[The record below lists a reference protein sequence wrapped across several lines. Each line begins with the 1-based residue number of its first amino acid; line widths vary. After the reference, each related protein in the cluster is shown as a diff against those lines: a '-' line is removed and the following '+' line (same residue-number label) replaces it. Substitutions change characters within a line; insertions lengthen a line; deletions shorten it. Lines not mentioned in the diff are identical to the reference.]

1 MNEQKPILGCGVGL
15 RSPHIDEIL
24 ETQPDVPWFELLADN
39 HRVQGGV
46 IPAQV
51 EMIRDHYP
59 VTLHS
64 VGLSLG
70 SVDPLNRVYLEQLKL
85 LAQRADATWISE
97 HLCFTSIDG
106 TFTHDLLPLP
116 YTEESLRHVVDRIG
130 RVQDFFQ
137 SRILV
142 ENVSSYIH
150 FTDSQIPEDE
160 FLCAVAEQADCWL
173 LVDVNN
179 IYVNQINHGLNG
191 NEYIDRLPLERIRE
205 IHLAG
210 YEDKGDYLLDTHN
223 HAVSD
228 PVWRLYKRL
237 IRRRSD
243 IPTLIEWDSDIPP
256 FSILMDEAH
265 KASAIVEEVGLEN
278 SCCN

>member
-1 MNEQKPILGCGVGL
+1 MNEQKPISGCGVGL

-39 HRVQGGV
+39 HMVQGGV
-46 IPAQV
+46 ILAQV

-70 SVDPLNRVYLEQLKL
+70 SVDPLNRTYLEQLGL

-106 TFTHDLLPLP
+106 TYTHDLLPLP
-116 YTEESLRHVVDRIG
+116 YTEESLRHVIDRIVQ
-130 RVQDFFQ
+130 VQDFFQ

-150 FTDSQIPEDE
+150 FADSQIPEDE

-223 HAVSD
+223 QAVSE
-228 PVWRLYKRL
+228 PVWRLYERL